1 MFASPKSFSL
11 NSRAEAWPGKSFV
24 CSICGE
30 RGRLA
35 RAGRSL
41 YPWNDA
47 SKATW
52 ICPEGTYENSPT
64 LQRWESEPERV
75 RPEGTAEMVLC
86 ISRPFRDC
94 WTLYC
99 LVPNAEALGYSQ
111 PSLRDAFQILVAS
124 DVLASEFQR
133 RHAALDAL
141 ERNREIWAPHCR
153 IW

>member
-75 RPEGTAEMVLC
+75 RPEGTAEMALSV
-86 ISRPFRDC
+86 SRPFRDC
-94 WTLYC
+94 CAFIDSCPTLKRWAILNHPY
-99 LVPNAEALGYSQ
+99 GMYSK
-111 PSLRDAFQILVAS
+111 S
-124 DVLASEFQR
+124 
-133 RHAALDAL
+133 
-141 ERNREIWAPHCR
+141 
-153 IW
+153 